1 MKLRNLVIAASLAA
15 LGSAAYAQAKEQFF
29 PVLPYRTGAY
39 APNGVPWANG
49 YSDYLKLTNARGGI
63 NGVKISMEEC
73 DTGYA
78 TDRGVECY
86 ERLKGKAGGAVFQP
100 LSTGITFALT
110 EKAPGDKNPLITAG
124 YGRSES
130 SNGNVFK
137 WNFPLMG
144 TYWTGADI
152 LMQHITKLNGG
163 NVKGKKIALVYHDS
177 PYGKEPIPLLTER
190 SKIQGFDLQLLPVT
204 APGVEQKATWLQI
217 RQAKP
222 DYVLLWGW
230 GVMNSAA
237 LKEAVATG
245 YPREKMYGV
254 WWSAGEPDVKDLG
267 DAAKGYNGLV
277 VTGQTGKALDEVK
290 KTLHAKNAGTG
301 PESEIGSVLY
311 NRGFVSAALAV
322 EATFRAQSR
331 YGKGKIMDGE
341 QIRWG
346 LENLAI
352 DNKRLAEIGLV
363 GLMRPL
369 STSCADH
376 EGSREARIHTWDG
389 KKFNLVTDWIAAD
402 ESIIK
407 PLVKQYSEKYAAE
420 KKLPAR
426 TAADCQS

>member
-49 YSDYLKLTNARGGI
+49 YADYLKLTNARGGI

-152 LMQHITKLNGG
+152 LMQHITKLNAG
-163 NVKGKKIALVYHDS
+163 NIKGKKIALVYHDS

-267 DAAKGYNGLV
+267 EAAKGYNGLV

-290 KTLHAKNAGTG
+290 KSLHAKNLGTG

-331 YGKGKIMDGE
+331 YGKGKVMDGE

-376 EGSREARIHTWDG
+376 EGSREARVHTWDG
-389 KKFNLVTDWIAAD
+389 KKFNMVTDWIAAD